1 MFSVLPVATFIPFV
15 PTRLGKLAVGV
26 FCVFSG
32 DGDLLLKKLLS
43 GEVFL
48 VVICPL
54 EVTVGDVAPT
64 AEPVVF

>member
-1 MFSVLPVATFIPFV
+1 MS
-15 PTRLGKLAVGV
+15 GKLAVGV

-43 GEVFL
+43 GEVLL

-54 EVTVGDVAPT
+54 EVTVGDAAPT
-64 AEPVVF
+64 TEPVLF